1 MVADMA
7 VDKVAN
13 NVKKKK
19 CSKGLKDS
27 KNEVCWA
34 KAIWSEVYRTCVPSK
49 LFMGKIPTFSPF
61 F

>member
-34 KAIWSEVYRTCVPSK
+34 KAI
-49 LFMGKIPTFSPF
+49 
-61 F
+61 

>member
-13 NVKKKK
+13 NVQNQV
-19 CSKGLKDS
+19 CKGLKYS

-34 KAIWSEVYRTCVPSK
+34 KAI
-49 LFMGKIPTFSPF
+49 
-61 F
+61 